1 MNQNSASARLTA
13 IAGLLA
19 LASAC
24 ARQEPPPPPAAAAP
38 PPAPAHY
45 SMADFAT
52 VRKFDTHVHI
62 NVTAPTLIE
71 QARADNFEL
80 MAINVD
86 YPDFVK
92 LPDQHAA
99 ALAQLKA
106 DPERVHWTTSFSMK
120 GYGKKGWE
128 EKVKASLAADKQLGA
143 VAVKVW
149 KNIGMVE
156 KDAKG
161 KLIMLDDPGLAPIGD
176 EIAKLN
182 LTLIG
187 HLGEPHNC
195 WLPLDQMTTD
205 NDREYFEHHPQYHMF
220 LHPDQPSYEDQ
231 IKARDN
237 FVAAHPQLRFVGA
250 HLASLEYDVDRIAAF
265 LDRYPNANVE
275 TAARMTQVQ
284 YQSVRDY
291 EKVRNFFIKYQDR
304 VLYGTDLTLNPGE
317 DAAGF
322 KASAHDVWTND
333 WRYLA
338 TDETQR
344 VEMIKADVKGLALPR
359 EVIDKIFFA
368 NAKKTY
374 GLN

>member
-1 MNQNSASARLTA
+1 MNPISPWARSTA
-13 IAGLLA
+13 IACLLA

-24 ARQEPPPPPAAAAP
+24 AKQEAPPPAAPAP
-38 PPAPAHY
+38 PPPPAHY

-52 VRKFDTHVHI
+52 MRKFDTHVHI

-80 MAINVD
+80 MTINVD
-86 YPDFVK
+86 YPDFAK
-92 LPDQHAA
+92 LPEQHAA
-99 ALAQLKA
+99 AVAQVQA
-106 DPERVHWTTSFSMK
+106 DPARVHWATTFSMK
-120 GYGKKGWE
+120 GFGKKGWE
-128 EKVKASLAADKQLGA
+128 EKVKASLAADKQQGA

-161 KLIMLDDPGLAPIGD
+161 KLIMLDNPGLSPIGD
-176 EIAKLN
+176 EIAKLD

-205 NDREYFEHHPQYHMF
+205 NDREYFQHHPQYHMF
-220 LHPDQPSYEDQ
+220 LHPDQPGYEDQ

-265 LDRYPNANVE
+265 LDQYPNANVE

-304 VLYGTDLTLNPGE
+304 VLYGTDLTLNAGD
-317 DAAGF
+317 DAAEF
-322 KASAHDVWTND
+322 KASAHDTWTND

-368 NAKKTY
+368 NAKKIY
-374 GLN
+374 GLK